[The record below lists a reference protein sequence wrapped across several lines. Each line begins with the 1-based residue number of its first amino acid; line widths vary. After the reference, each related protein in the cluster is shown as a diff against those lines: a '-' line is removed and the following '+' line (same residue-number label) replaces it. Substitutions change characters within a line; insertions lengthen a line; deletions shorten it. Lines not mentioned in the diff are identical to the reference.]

1 LRAGCSAQSRWAAD
15 VGYEKMKM
23 THTRL
28 LVTNYEDCFI
38 FYRDIMEFP
47 VLWGDENG
55 TYADFDVDGHKI
67 AMFMREPMADA
78 ISADK
83 PEPRLEQ
90 QDYVCL
96 VFAVE
101 DVDSAYKAFVEKG
114 VTLINEPHDRKDWG
128 IRCFHFRDPDGN
140 LIEINKDFGVDSE

>member
-1 LRAGCSAQSRWAAD
+1 
-15 VGYEKMKM
+15 MKM

-28 LVTNYEDCFI
+28 LVTDYKDCFF
-38 FYRDIMEFP
+38 FYRDILEFP

-55 TYADFDVDGHKI
+55 TYADFDVDGHKL
-67 AMFMREPMADA
+67 AMFLRESMADE
-78 ISADK
+78 IGSEK
-83 PEPRLEQ
+83 PKLRSEQ

-101 DVDSAYKAFVEKG
+101 NVDHAYKSLVEKG
-114 VTLINEPHDRKDWG
+114 VSTINTPHDRKDWG

-140 LIEINKDFGVDSE
+140 LIEVNRDFGVSDE

>member
-1 LRAGCSAQSRWAAD
+1 
-15 VGYEKMKM
+15 MKM

-28 LVTNYEDCFI
+28 LVTNYEDCFF

-55 TYADFDVDGHKI
+55 TYADFDVAGHKL

-78 ISADK
+78 IAADK
-83 PEPRLEQ
+83 PELRPKQ

-101 DVDSAYKAFVEKG
+101 DVDSAYKELLEKG
-114 VTLINEPHDRKDWG
+114 VTPINEPHDRKDWG
-128 IRCFHFRDPDGN
+128 IRCFHFRDPGGN
-140 LIEINKDFGVDSE
+140 LIEINKDFSVENE